1 MNSGVLHWDNQM
13 TGITDDSF
21 IAAQKRALKKS
32 ENGQTARAA
41 WHDKSSNRLHIE
53 LNSGMEISISPS
65 LIEGLQYATAADM
78 SQIEITPGG
87 LGLHFPRIDAH
98 ILIPSLLKGVFGGE
112 KWMNK
117 QLGK

>member
-1 MNSGVLHWDNQM
+1 MNSGVLHWGVQM
-13 TGITDDSF
+13 TDITESSF
-21 IAAQKRALKKS
+21 IAAQKRAHEKS

-78 SQIEITPGG
+78 SQIEITPCG
-87 LGLHFPRIDAH
+87 LGLHFPRIDAD
-98 ILIPSLLKGVFGGE
+98 ILILPLLSGVFGSK
-112 KWMNK
+112 KWMNE
-117 QLGK
+117 QLGR